1 MHLSGIPA
9 KEWLISNKELLILN
23 PFIPSI
29 TQWGAGG
36 FFLAIPYISKDGFIV
51 QLFSV
56 KIHDAADHGVLT
68 TGQCPYC
75 SLQQTIVGNTM
86 AGRQVWPGIWR
97 TTLLPEKLDRNDWK
111 MFLLE
116 PLYPRSRAYPGESK
130 KKTKKLYYVLFYS
143 HFYDI
148 ND

>member
-36 FFLAIPYISKDGFIV
+36 FFFSNPIYIQRRVCSPAI
-51 QLFSV
+51 FSENSWRCWPWCANYRPV
-56 KIHDAADHGVLT
+56 PLLQFTADYSGKHYGWKTGLT
-68 TGQCPYC
+68 RDLEDYSSPWKTRSQW
-75 SLQQTIVGNTM
+75 LENVFVG
-86 AGRQVWPGIWR
+86 AFV
-97 TTLLPEKLDRNDWK
+97 
-111 MFLLE
+111 
-116 PLYPRSRAYPGESK
+116 PRSRAYPGESEK
-130 KKTKKLYYVLFYS
+130 KKKLYYVLFYS